1 MESRQICTF
10 QALSIPLACLGLVCI
25 ACRTSAQAPD
35 KFGPVMLSANV
46 LEEEFRTNRIQ
57 ITWNE
62 SLSLSSLALSSFKVF
77 HTASNLT
84 APITFAEYV
93 PGSPTTTTLI
103 MSTTNWH
110 YRGNYYVIVNNIR
123 DLANNVIAPNSI
135 IGVAW
140 PGVQT
145 SPLPVSA
152 TPRLTIARSG
162 ANGVRVSWPTNAYS
176 YALEWTTNV
185 MTVGPNSV
193 AGPWCEVQPLM
204 ANPYLISPQSGA
216 HRIYRLRRTQ

>member
-1 MESRQICTF
+1 MESRQKCTLRV
-10 QALSIPLACLGLVCI
+10 LSVPLAFFGLVCI
-25 ACRTSAQAPD
+25 VCHAPAQAPD

-62 SLSLSSLALSSFKVF
+62 NLLVSSLSLPSFKVVLA
-77 HTASNLT
+77 ASNLPV
-84 APITFAEYV
+84 AVLFGEYNA
-93 PGSPTTTTLI
+93 GNPTTTILS
-103 MSTTNWH
+103 MSATNWH
-110 YRGNYYVIVNNIR
+110 YRSNYYVIANNFR
-123 DLANNVIAPNSI
+123 DLANNVMAPNSI
-135 IGVAW
+135 VGVTW
-140 PGVQT
+140 PGLPT
-145 SPLPVSA
+145 SPLPAGA

-185 MTVGPNSV
+185 MKVGPNSV

-204 ANPYLISPQSGA
+204 ANPYLTSPQSGT
-216 HRIYRLRRTQ
+216 HRNYRLRKTR